1 MPKGTDGWMRLKEWI
16 VRAEQTGHQKV
27 TAAKEGNGRSKEERG
42 RVNGEE
48 RTSRRG
54 WSSEGQIRVKKGL
67 LTLAVSQAICVAM
80 LHVLLKG

>member
-16 VRAEQTGHQKV
+16 VRVEQTGHQKV
-27 TAAKEGNGRSKEERG
+27 TAAKEGNGRSKKERG

-54 WSSEGQIRVKKGL
+54 
-67 LTLAVSQAICVAM
+67 
-80 LHVLLKG
+80 